1 MKNKEDIVVVGS
13 VAFDDIQTIKGDEK
27 RLLGGSGTYF
37 SIAASL
43 FSKVHLV
50 GVVGEDFDSSYIELF
65 NSKTISTKYLS
76 KEPGKTFHWGGVYSD
91 DFSTRDTL
99 FTELGVFEN
108 FNPQIKSQDFNTPIL
123 FLANIQPSLQM
134 AVLNQMNNASLIVM
148 DTMNLWIDNNYDEL
162 IEVIKKVDIL
172 LINDEEIIQ
181 LTNTNNIE
189 NAAKSLLQ
197 YGLEYVIVKK
207 GGQGSLLVSKNNI
220 IPIPAVPGIEVFDP
234 TGAGDSFAG
243 GFIGSLASTSE
254 SFYVEINNADDIIV
268 NSIIVGTALASHTV
282 SDFGI
287 RGIKNLKLH
296 NIEKRIKLI
305 ANLMKGL

>member
-50 GVVGEDFDSSYIELF
+50 GVVGEDFDSSYIKLF
-65 NSKTISTKYLS
+65 NSKAISTKNLS
-76 KEPGKTFHWGGVYSD
+76 KETGKTFHWGGVYSD

-220 IPIPAVPGIEVFDP
+220 ITIHAVPGIEVFDP

-243 GFIGSLASTSE
+243 GFIGSLASTSK
-254 SFYVEINNADDIIV
+254 SFYVEINVPDDIIV

-287 RGIKNLKLH
+287 KGIKNLNLH

-305 ANLMKGL
+305 ADLMKGL

>member
-65 NSKTISTKYLS
+65 NSKAISTKYLS
-76 KEPGKTFHWGGVYSD
+76 KETGKTFHWGGVYSD

-134 AVLNQMNNASLIVM
+134 AVLNQIDNASLIVM
-148 DTMNLWIDNNYDEL
+148 DLSL
-162 IEVIKKVDIL
+162 IHISE
-172 LINDEEIIQ
+172 
-181 LTNTNNIE
+181 
-189 NAAKSLLQ
+189 
-197 YGLEYVIVKK
+197 
-207 GGQGSLLVSKNNI
+207 
-220 IPIPAVPGIEVFDP
+220 P
-234 TGAGDSFAG
+234 TRP
-243 GFIGSLASTSE
+243 
-254 SFYVEINNADDIIV
+254 Y
-268 NSIIVGTALASHTV
+268 
-282 SDFGI
+282 
-287 RGIKNLKLH
+287 
-296 NIEKRIKLI
+296 
-305 ANLMKGL
+305 

>member
-13 VAFDDIQTIKGDEK
+13 IAFDDIQTIKGSEK

-65 NSKTISTKYLS
+65 HSKSISTKYLI
-76 KEPGKTFHWGGVYSD
+76 KESGQTFHWGGVYSD

-108 FNPQIKSQDFNTPIL
+108 FNPQIKNQDFNNPIL

-134 AVLNQMNNASLIVM
+134 EVLNQIDHASLIVM

-162 IEVIKKVDIL
+162 IEVVKKVDIL
-172 LINDEEIIQ
+172 LINDEEILQ
-181 LTNTNNIE
+181 LTNHSN
-189 NAAKSLLQ
+189 
-197 YGLEYVIVKK
+197 LEYAAHELLGDKLKHIIIKR
-207 GGQGSLLVSKNNI
+207 GGDGSLIVSNDNI
-220 IPIPAVPGIEVFDP
+220 ISIPAVPNINVFDP

-243 GFIGSLASTSE
+243 GFLGYLASNSKL
-254 SFYVEINNADDIIV
+254 NIIDAV
-268 NSIIVGTALASHTV
+268 ITGTAIASYTV

-287 RGIKNLKLH
+287 RGIKNLQLH

-305 ANLMKGL
+305 TDLMKGL

>member
-76 KEPGKTFHWGGVYSD
+76 KETGKTFHWGGVYSD

-243 GFIGSLASTSE
+243 GFIGSLASTSK
-254 SFYVEINNADDIIV
+254 SFYVEINVPDDIIV

-287 RGIKNLKLH
+287 KGIKNLNLH

-305 ANLMKGL
+305 ADLMKGL